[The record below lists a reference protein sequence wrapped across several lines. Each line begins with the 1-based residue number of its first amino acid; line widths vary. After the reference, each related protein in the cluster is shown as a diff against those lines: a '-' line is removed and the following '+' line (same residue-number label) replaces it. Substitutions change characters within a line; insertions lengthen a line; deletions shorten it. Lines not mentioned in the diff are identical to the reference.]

1 MQRKGQ
7 ALSPSEVA
15 RRKKLIRERVRK
27 CRQRQKEK
35 KAKNS
40 SQDQD
45 VSQAYQTP
53 QALGKALGKVSSRV
67 LPQSPRK
74 RKAVVFKLA
83 HASGFLRKKK
93 CTRGN
98 RGLPKETVNLV
109 KVFFQLDSI
118 SRQALG
124 RKDFVTVRE
133 NNTKHHIQKRHLLW
147 SLRECYSIFMKE
159 NPTTEIGFSKFCSLR
174 PVNVLLSAAM
184 PRDVCLCKYHE
195 NIKMLCESL
204 HKEIDDFPMYPGT
217 FAENFVCNPESELC
231 MLGNCKKCAK
241 CPSLLQKIRS
251 SAGKLDEHATW
262 YQWEHVKQ
270 MVQGKKGKSLKR
282 VKKIQK
288 VLKEGTVDDLLVDL
302 KVQLPSFLEHVFVKR
317 QQARFFKEKLEH
329 LTEEEAV
336 VQVDFAENYSC
347 EYQGEVQSAHWSQ
360 DQVTLFTVAI
370 WQSLRAPV
378 APVYFELERAP
389 VLFYLGSLL
398 LPFILN

>member
-1 MQRKGQ
+1 M
-7 ALSPSEVA
+7 
-15 RRKKLIRERVRK
+15 
-27 CRQRQKEK
+27 
-35 KAKNS
+35 
-40 SQDQD
+40 
-45 VSQAYQTP
+45 
-53 QALGKALGKVSSRV
+53 

-118 SRQALG
+118 SRQAPG

-147 SLRECYSIFMKE
+147 SLRECYSILMKE

-174 PVNVLLSAAM
+174 PVNVLLSADM
-184 PRDVCLCKYHE
+184 PRGVCLCKYHE

-204 HKEIDDFPMYPGT
+204 HKEIDDFPMYSGT
-217 FAENFVCNPESELC
+217 FAENFVCRPESELC
-231 MLGNCKKCAK
+231 MLGKCKKCAK
-241 CPSLLQKIRS
+241 CPSFLQKIRS
-251 SAGKLDEHATW
+251 SAGNLDEHATW
-262 YQWEHVKQ
+262 YQWEHVEQ
-270 MVQGKKGKSLKR
+270 MVQAKKGKSLKR

-288 VLKEGTVDDLLVDL
+288 VLKEGTVDDLQVDL
-302 KVQLPSFLEHVFVKR
+302 EVQLPSFLEHVFVKR

-347 EYQGEVQSAHWSQ
+347 KYQREVQSAHWSQ

-370 WQSLRAPV
+370 WAKSFSPCCSG
-378 APVYFELERAP
+378 
-389 VLFYLGSLL
+389 LF
-398 LPFILN
+398 